1 MLDESSIIQ
10 NEGAKRSKFVLGL
23 HPDNVILLSGTPT
36 AGKYE
41 KLWSQLH
48 LLGWGISKD
57 LFYKQYVTT
66 EWMEDSQSGFRIK
79 VVTGYK
85 NVDRLKAKLAQ
96 HGAVFMKSEDVFTL
110 PEQSFISVTSK
121 IPGCY
126 KKFMRDDV
134 ITIDGREYVG
144 DTTLSKRIYARMM
157 CSFLNRERVAA
168 FVDLVHSTEDRLI
181 VFYNFNEELNTML
194 EALTTYTGEMERPCS
209 IINGEKNDLTAYDQ
223 YENSITFIQYQ
234 AGSMGVNLQKANK
247 IIYFSLTDR
256 SELFEQ
262 SKKRIHRIGQ
272 TQPCFYY
279 QMICPG
285 TVEEDI
291 LEALKMRKDYTDE
304 LFKAYQRR
312 TIANRIITSWV
323 IIALIFSVVGFAIGA
338 VSHSSK
344 PKTETLIYGR
354 AADGK
359 IFDGDMSVSYESED
373 TLFVPLGVPLDSDVQ
388 EFIYYLSKGYN
399 MDFTFV
405 MAIIQQESGYQPDA
419 VSNTDDYG
427 LMQINKV
434 NHGYIT
440 DEIGVT
446 NYLDPYENV
455 RAGMF
460 ILRKLFEKYETP
472 EKVLMAY
479 NLGESGAKALWDK
492 GVFETNYSKSVQRIQ
507 SELNNMKG

>member
-1 MLDESSIIQ
+1 M
-10 NEGAKRSKFVLGL
+10 NCSK
-23 HPDNVILLSGTPT
+23 P
-36 AGKYE
+36 
-41 KLWSQLH
+41 
-48 LLGWGISKD
+48 
-57 LFYKQYVTT
+57 
-66 EWMEDSQSGFRIK
+66 IK
-79 VVTGYK
+79 
-85 NVDRLKAKLAQ
+85 
-96 HGAVFMKSEDVFTL
+96 
-110 PEQSFISVTSK
+110 
-121 IPGCY
+121 
-126 KKFMRDDV
+126 
-134 ITIDGREYVG
+134 
-144 DTTLSKRIYARMM
+144 
-157 CSFLNRERVAA
+157 
-168 FVDLVHSTEDRLI
+168 
-181 VFYNFNEELNTML
+181 
-194 EALTTYTGEMERPCS
+194 
-209 IINGEKNDLTAYDQ
+209 
-223 YENSITFIQYQ
+223 
-234 AGSMGVNLQKANK
+234 
-247 IIYFSLTDR
+247 
-256 SELFEQ
+256 
-262 SKKRIHRIGQ
+262 
-272 TQPCFYY
+272 
-279 QMICPG
+279 
-285 TVEEDI
+285 
-291 LEALKMRKDYTDE
+291 
-304 LFKAYQRR
+304 RR

-338 VSHSSK
+338 VFHSSK
-344 PKTETLIYGR
+344 PKTETETLIYGR
-354 AADGK
+354 SADGK

-405 MAIIQQESGYQPDA
+405 MAIIQQESGYQLDA

>member
-1 MLDESSIIQ
+1 M
-10 NEGAKRSKFVLGL
+10 NCSK
-23 HPDNVILLSGTPT
+23 P
-36 AGKYE
+36 
-41 KLWSQLH
+41 
-48 LLGWGISKD
+48 
-57 LFYKQYVTT
+57 
-66 EWMEDSQSGFRIK
+66 IK
-79 VVTGYK
+79 
-85 NVDRLKAKLAQ
+85 
-96 HGAVFMKSEDVFTL
+96 
-110 PEQSFISVTSK
+110 
-121 IPGCY
+121 
-126 KKFMRDDV
+126 
-134 ITIDGREYVG
+134 
-144 DTTLSKRIYARMM
+144 
-157 CSFLNRERVAA
+157 
-168 FVDLVHSTEDRLI
+168 
-181 VFYNFNEELNTML
+181 
-194 EALTTYTGEMERPCS
+194 
-209 IINGEKNDLTAYDQ
+209 
-223 YENSITFIQYQ
+223 
-234 AGSMGVNLQKANK
+234 
-247 IIYFSLTDR
+247 
-256 SELFEQ
+256 
-262 SKKRIHRIGQ
+262 
-272 TQPCFYY
+272 
-279 QMICPG
+279 
-285 TVEEDI
+285 
-291 LEALKMRKDYTDE
+291 
-304 LFKAYQRR
+304 RR

-323 IIALIFSVVGFAIGA
+323 IIALIFSIVGFAIGA
-338 VSHSSK
+338 VSHSSE

-354 AADGK
+354 VADGK

-373 TLFVPLGVPLDSDVQ
+373 TLFVPLDVPLDSDVQ

>member
-1 MLDESSIIQ
+1 MNCL
-10 NEGAKRSKFVLGL
+10 K
-23 HPDNVILLSGTPT
+23 P
-36 AGKYE
+36 
-41 KLWSQLH
+41 
-48 LLGWGISKD
+48 
-57 LFYKQYVTT
+57 
-66 EWMEDSQSGFRIK
+66 IK
-79 VVTGYK
+79 
-85 NVDRLKAKLAQ
+85 
-96 HGAVFMKSEDVFTL
+96 
-110 PEQSFISVTSK
+110 
-121 IPGCY
+121 
-126 KKFMRDDV
+126 
-134 ITIDGREYVG
+134 
-144 DTTLSKRIYARMM
+144 
-157 CSFLNRERVAA
+157 
-168 FVDLVHSTEDRLI
+168 
-181 VFYNFNEELNTML
+181 
-194 EALTTYTGEMERPCS
+194 
-209 IINGEKNDLTAYDQ
+209 
-223 YENSITFIQYQ
+223 
-234 AGSMGVNLQKANK
+234 
-247 IIYFSLTDR
+247 
-256 SELFEQ
+256 
-262 SKKRIHRIGQ
+262 
-272 TQPCFYY
+272 
-279 QMICPG
+279 
-285 TVEEDI
+285 
-291 LEALKMRKDYTDE
+291 
-304 LFKAYQRR
+304 RR

-323 IIALIFSVVGFAIGA
+323 IIALIFSVVGFVIGA

-354 AADGK
+354 TADGK

-492 GVFETNYSKSVQRIQ
+492 GVFETNYSKSVQCIQ
-507 SELNNMKG
+507 RELNNMKG

>member
-1 MLDESSIIQ
+1 MNCL
-10 NEGAKRSKFVLGL
+10 K
-23 HPDNVILLSGTPT
+23 P
-36 AGKYE
+36 
-41 KLWSQLH
+41 
-48 LLGWGISKD
+48 
-57 LFYKQYVTT
+57 
-66 EWMEDSQSGFRIK
+66 IK
-79 VVTGYK
+79 
-85 NVDRLKAKLAQ
+85 
-96 HGAVFMKSEDVFTL
+96 
-110 PEQSFISVTSK
+110 
-121 IPGCY
+121 
-126 KKFMRDDV
+126 
-134 ITIDGREYVG
+134 
-144 DTTLSKRIYARMM
+144 
-157 CSFLNRERVAA
+157 
-168 FVDLVHSTEDRLI
+168 
-181 VFYNFNEELNTML
+181 
-194 EALTTYTGEMERPCS
+194 
-209 IINGEKNDLTAYDQ
+209 
-223 YENSITFIQYQ
+223 
-234 AGSMGVNLQKANK
+234 
-247 IIYFSLTDR
+247 
-256 SELFEQ
+256 
-262 SKKRIHRIGQ
+262 
-272 TQPCFYY
+272 
-279 QMICPG
+279 
-285 TVEEDI
+285 
-291 LEALKMRKDYTDE
+291 
-304 LFKAYQRR
+304 RR

-354 AADGK
+354 VADGK

-479 NLGESGAKALWDK
+479 NWGESGAKALWDK

>member
-1 MLDESSIIQ
+1 MNCL
-10 NEGAKRSKFVLGL
+10 K
-23 HPDNVILLSGTPT
+23 P
-36 AGKYE
+36 
-41 KLWSQLH
+41 
-48 LLGWGISKD
+48 
-57 LFYKQYVTT
+57 
-66 EWMEDSQSGFRIK
+66 IK
-79 VVTGYK
+79 
-85 NVDRLKAKLAQ
+85 
-96 HGAVFMKSEDVFTL
+96 
-110 PEQSFISVTSK
+110 
-121 IPGCY
+121 
-126 KKFMRDDV
+126 
-134 ITIDGREYVG
+134 
-144 DTTLSKRIYARMM
+144 
-157 CSFLNRERVAA
+157 
-168 FVDLVHSTEDRLI
+168 
-181 VFYNFNEELNTML
+181 
-194 EALTTYTGEMERPCS
+194 
-209 IINGEKNDLTAYDQ
+209 
-223 YENSITFIQYQ
+223 
-234 AGSMGVNLQKANK
+234 
-247 IIYFSLTDR
+247 
-256 SELFEQ
+256 
-262 SKKRIHRIGQ
+262 
-272 TQPCFYY
+272 
-279 QMICPG
+279 
-285 TVEEDI
+285 
-291 LEALKMRKDYTDE
+291 
-304 LFKAYQRR
+304 RR

-323 IIALIFSVVGFAIGA
+323 IIAMIFSVVGFAIGA
-338 VSHSSK
+338 VFHSSK

-354 AADGK
+354 TADGK

-492 GVFETNYSKSVQRIQ
+492 GVFETNYSKSVQCIQ
-507 SELNNMKG
+507 RELNNMKG

>member
-1 MLDESSIIQ
+1 MNCL
-10 NEGAKRSKFVLGL
+10 K
-23 HPDNVILLSGTPT
+23 P
-36 AGKYE
+36 
-41 KLWSQLH
+41 
-48 LLGWGISKD
+48 
-57 LFYKQYVTT
+57 
-66 EWMEDSQSGFRIK
+66 IK
-79 VVTGYK
+79 
-85 NVDRLKAKLAQ
+85 
-96 HGAVFMKSEDVFTL
+96 
-110 PEQSFISVTSK
+110 
-121 IPGCY
+121 
-126 KKFMRDDV
+126 
-134 ITIDGREYVG
+134 
-144 DTTLSKRIYARMM
+144 
-157 CSFLNRERVAA
+157 
-168 FVDLVHSTEDRLI
+168 
-181 VFYNFNEELNTML
+181 
-194 EALTTYTGEMERPCS
+194 
-209 IINGEKNDLTAYDQ
+209 
-223 YENSITFIQYQ
+223 
-234 AGSMGVNLQKANK
+234 
-247 IIYFSLTDR
+247 
-256 SELFEQ
+256 
-262 SKKRIHRIGQ
+262 
-272 TQPCFYY
+272 
-279 QMICPG
+279 
-285 TVEEDI
+285 
-291 LEALKMRKDYTDE
+291 
-304 LFKAYQRR
+304 RR

-419 VSNTDDYG
+419 VSN
-427 LMQINKV
+427 
-434 NHGYIT
+434 IT

-492 GVFETNYSKSVQRIQ
+492 GIFETNYSKSVQRIQ

>member
-1 MLDESSIIQ
+1 M
-10 NEGAKRSKFVLGL
+10 NCSK
-23 HPDNVILLSGTPT
+23 P
-36 AGKYE
+36 
-41 KLWSQLH
+41 
-48 LLGWGISKD
+48 
-57 LFYKQYVTT
+57 
-66 EWMEDSQSGFRIK
+66 IK
-79 VVTGYK
+79 
-85 NVDRLKAKLAQ
+85 
-96 HGAVFMKSEDVFTL
+96 
-110 PEQSFISVTSK
+110 
-121 IPGCY
+121 
-126 KKFMRDDV
+126 
-134 ITIDGREYVG
+134 
-144 DTTLSKRIYARMM
+144 
-157 CSFLNRERVAA
+157 
-168 FVDLVHSTEDRLI
+168 
-181 VFYNFNEELNTML
+181 
-194 EALTTYTGEMERPCS
+194 
-209 IINGEKNDLTAYDQ
+209 
-223 YENSITFIQYQ
+223 
-234 AGSMGVNLQKANK
+234 
-247 IIYFSLTDR
+247 
-256 SELFEQ
+256 
-262 SKKRIHRIGQ
+262 
-272 TQPCFYY
+272 
-279 QMICPG
+279 
-285 TVEEDI
+285 
-291 LEALKMRKDYTDE
+291 
-304 LFKAYQRR
+304 RR

-323 IIALIFSVVGFAIGA
+323 VIALIFSVVGFAISA
-338 VSHSSK
+338 VSNSSK

>member
-1 MLDESSIIQ
+1 M
-10 NEGAKRSKFVLGL
+10 NCSK
-23 HPDNVILLSGTPT
+23 P
-36 AGKYE
+36 
-41 KLWSQLH
+41 
-48 LLGWGISKD
+48 
-57 LFYKQYVTT
+57 
-66 EWMEDSQSGFRIK
+66 IK
-79 VVTGYK
+79 
-85 NVDRLKAKLAQ
+85 
-96 HGAVFMKSEDVFTL
+96 
-110 PEQSFISVTSK
+110 
-121 IPGCY
+121 
-126 KKFMRDDV
+126 
-134 ITIDGREYVG
+134 
-144 DTTLSKRIYARMM
+144 
-157 CSFLNRERVAA
+157 
-168 FVDLVHSTEDRLI
+168 
-181 VFYNFNEELNTML
+181 
-194 EALTTYTGEMERPCS
+194 
-209 IINGEKNDLTAYDQ
+209 
-223 YENSITFIQYQ
+223 
-234 AGSMGVNLQKANK
+234 
-247 IIYFSLTDR
+247 
-256 SELFEQ
+256 
-262 SKKRIHRIGQ
+262 
-272 TQPCFYY
+272 
-279 QMICPG
+279 
-285 TVEEDI
+285 
-291 LEALKMRKDYTDE
+291 
-304 LFKAYQRR
+304 RR

-338 VSHSSK
+338 VFHSSK
-344 PKTETLIYGR
+344 PKAETETLIYGR
-354 AADGK
+354 SADGK

-405 MAIIQQESGYQPDA
+405 MAIIQQESGYQLDA

>member
-1 MLDESSIIQ
+1 M
-10 NEGAKRSKFVLGL
+10 NCSK
-23 HPDNVILLSGTPT
+23 P
-36 AGKYE
+36 
-41 KLWSQLH
+41 
-48 LLGWGISKD
+48 
-57 LFYKQYVTT
+57 
-66 EWMEDSQSGFRIK
+66 IK
-79 VVTGYK
+79 
-85 NVDRLKAKLAQ
+85 
-96 HGAVFMKSEDVFTL
+96 
-110 PEQSFISVTSK
+110 
-121 IPGCY
+121 
-126 KKFMRDDV
+126 
-134 ITIDGREYVG
+134 
-144 DTTLSKRIYARMM
+144 
-157 CSFLNRERVAA
+157 
-168 FVDLVHSTEDRLI
+168 
-181 VFYNFNEELNTML
+181 
-194 EALTTYTGEMERPCS
+194 
-209 IINGEKNDLTAYDQ
+209 
-223 YENSITFIQYQ
+223 
-234 AGSMGVNLQKANK
+234 
-247 IIYFSLTDR
+247 
-256 SELFEQ
+256 
-262 SKKRIHRIGQ
+262 
-272 TQPCFYY
+272 
-279 QMICPG
+279 
-285 TVEEDI
+285 
-291 LEALKMRKDYTDE
+291 
-304 LFKAYQRR
+304 RR

-323 IIALIFSVVGFAIGA
+323 IIALIFSIVGFAIGA

-344 PKTETLIYGR
+344 PKTLIYGR

-359 IFDGDMSVSYESED
+359 IFDGDMFVSYESED
-373 TLFVPLGVPLDSDVQ
+373 TLFVPLDVPLDSDVQ

-492 GVFETNYSKSVQRIQ
+492 GVFETNYSKSVQHIQ

>member
-1 MLDESSIIQ
+1 MNCL
-10 NEGAKRSKFVLGL
+10 K
-23 HPDNVILLSGTPT
+23 P
-36 AGKYE
+36 
-41 KLWSQLH
+41 
-48 LLGWGISKD
+48 
-57 LFYKQYVTT
+57 
-66 EWMEDSQSGFRIK
+66 IK
-79 VVTGYK
+79 
-85 NVDRLKAKLAQ
+85 
-96 HGAVFMKSEDVFTL
+96 
-110 PEQSFISVTSK
+110 
-121 IPGCY
+121 
-126 KKFMRDDV
+126 
-134 ITIDGREYVG
+134 
-144 DTTLSKRIYARMM
+144 
-157 CSFLNRERVAA
+157 
-168 FVDLVHSTEDRLI
+168 
-181 VFYNFNEELNTML
+181 
-194 EALTTYTGEMERPCS
+194 
-209 IINGEKNDLTAYDQ
+209 
-223 YENSITFIQYQ
+223 
-234 AGSMGVNLQKANK
+234 
-247 IIYFSLTDR
+247 
-256 SELFEQ
+256 
-262 SKKRIHRIGQ
+262 
-272 TQPCFYY
+272 
-279 QMICPG
+279 
-285 TVEEDI
+285 
-291 LEALKMRKDYTDE
+291 
-304 LFKAYQRR
+304 RR

-338 VSHSSK
+338 VFHSSK
-344 PKTETLIYGR
+344 PKTETETLIYGR
-354 AADGK
+354 SADGK

-405 MAIIQQESGYQPDA
+405 MAIIQQESGYQLDA

>member
-1 MLDESSIIQ
+1 MNCL
-10 NEGAKRSKFVLGL
+10 K
-23 HPDNVILLSGTPT
+23 P
-36 AGKYE
+36 
-41 KLWSQLH
+41 
-48 LLGWGISKD
+48 
-57 LFYKQYVTT
+57 
-66 EWMEDSQSGFRIK
+66 IK
-79 VVTGYK
+79 
-85 NVDRLKAKLAQ
+85 
-96 HGAVFMKSEDVFTL
+96 
-110 PEQSFISVTSK
+110 
-121 IPGCY
+121 
-126 KKFMRDDV
+126 
-134 ITIDGREYVG
+134 
-144 DTTLSKRIYARMM
+144 
-157 CSFLNRERVAA
+157 
-168 FVDLVHSTEDRLI
+168 
-181 VFYNFNEELNTML
+181 
-194 EALTTYTGEMERPCS
+194 
-209 IINGEKNDLTAYDQ
+209 
-223 YENSITFIQYQ
+223 
-234 AGSMGVNLQKANK
+234 
-247 IIYFSLTDR
+247 
-256 SELFEQ
+256 
-262 SKKRIHRIGQ
+262 
-272 TQPCFYY
+272 
-279 QMICPG
+279 
-285 TVEEDI
+285 
-291 LEALKMRKDYTDE
+291 
-304 LFKAYQRR
+304 RR

-323 IIALIFSVVGFAIGA
+323 IIALIFSIVGFAIGA

-344 PKTETLIYGR
+344 LKTETLIYGR
-354 AADGK
+354 VADGK

-373 TLFVPLGVPLDSDVQ
+373 TLFVPLDVPLDSDVQ

>member
-1 MLDESSIIQ
+1 M
-10 NEGAKRSKFVLGL
+10 NCSK
-23 HPDNVILLSGTPT
+23 P
-36 AGKYE
+36 
-41 KLWSQLH
+41 
-48 LLGWGISKD
+48 
-57 LFYKQYVTT
+57 
-66 EWMEDSQSGFRIK
+66 IK
-79 VVTGYK
+79 
-85 NVDRLKAKLAQ
+85 
-96 HGAVFMKSEDVFTL
+96 
-110 PEQSFISVTSK
+110 
-121 IPGCY
+121 
-126 KKFMRDDV
+126 
-134 ITIDGREYVG
+134 
-144 DTTLSKRIYARMM
+144 
-157 CSFLNRERVAA
+157 
-168 FVDLVHSTEDRLI
+168 
-181 VFYNFNEELNTML
+181 
-194 EALTTYTGEMERPCS
+194 
-209 IINGEKNDLTAYDQ
+209 
-223 YENSITFIQYQ
+223 
-234 AGSMGVNLQKANK
+234 
-247 IIYFSLTDR
+247 
-256 SELFEQ
+256 
-262 SKKRIHRIGQ
+262 
-272 TQPCFYY
+272 
-279 QMICPG
+279 
-285 TVEEDI
+285 
-291 LEALKMRKDYTDE
+291 
-304 LFKAYQRR
+304 RR

-338 VSHSSK
+338 VFHSSK

-354 AADGK
+354 SADGK

-405 MAIIQQESGYQPDA
+405 MAIIQQESGYQPGA

>member
-1 MLDESSIIQ
+1 MNCL
-10 NEGAKRSKFVLGL
+10 K
-23 HPDNVILLSGTPT
+23 P
-36 AGKYE
+36 
-41 KLWSQLH
+41 
-48 LLGWGISKD
+48 
-57 LFYKQYVTT
+57 
-66 EWMEDSQSGFRIK
+66 IK
-79 VVTGYK
+79 
-85 NVDRLKAKLAQ
+85 
-96 HGAVFMKSEDVFTL
+96 
-110 PEQSFISVTSK
+110 
-121 IPGCY
+121 
-126 KKFMRDDV
+126 
-134 ITIDGREYVG
+134 
-144 DTTLSKRIYARMM
+144 
-157 CSFLNRERVAA
+157 
-168 FVDLVHSTEDRLI
+168 
-181 VFYNFNEELNTML
+181 
-194 EALTTYTGEMERPCS
+194 
-209 IINGEKNDLTAYDQ
+209 
-223 YENSITFIQYQ
+223 
-234 AGSMGVNLQKANK
+234 
-247 IIYFSLTDR
+247 
-256 SELFEQ
+256 
-262 SKKRIHRIGQ
+262 
-272 TQPCFYY
+272 
-279 QMICPG
+279 
-285 TVEEDI
+285 
-291 LEALKMRKDYTDE
+291 
-304 LFKAYQRR
+304 RR

-338 VSHSSK
+338 VFHSSKPK

-354 AADGK
+354 TADGK

-492 GVFETNYSKSVQRIQ
+492 GVFETNYSKSVQCIQ
-507 SELNNMKG
+507 RELNSMKG

>member
-1 MLDESSIIQ
+1 M
-10 NEGAKRSKFVLGL
+10 NCSK
-23 HPDNVILLSGTPT
+23 P
-36 AGKYE
+36 
-41 KLWSQLH
+41 
-48 LLGWGISKD
+48 
-57 LFYKQYVTT
+57 
-66 EWMEDSQSGFRIK
+66 IK
-79 VVTGYK
+79 
-85 NVDRLKAKLAQ
+85 
-96 HGAVFMKSEDVFTL
+96 
-110 PEQSFISVTSK
+110 
-121 IPGCY
+121 
-126 KKFMRDDV
+126 
-134 ITIDGREYVG
+134 
-144 DTTLSKRIYARMM
+144 
-157 CSFLNRERVAA
+157 
-168 FVDLVHSTEDRLI
+168 
-181 VFYNFNEELNTML
+181 
-194 EALTTYTGEMERPCS
+194 
-209 IINGEKNDLTAYDQ
+209 
-223 YENSITFIQYQ
+223 
-234 AGSMGVNLQKANK
+234 
-247 IIYFSLTDR
+247 
-256 SELFEQ
+256 
-262 SKKRIHRIGQ
+262 
-272 TQPCFYY
+272 
-279 QMICPG
+279 
-285 TVEEDI
+285 
-291 LEALKMRKDYTDE
+291 
-304 LFKAYQRR
+304 RR

-323 IIALIFSVVGFAIGA
+323 IIALIFSVVGFAIGT

-472 EKVLMAY
+472 KKVLMAY

-507 SELNNMKG
+507 SELNSMKG

>member
-1 MLDESSIIQ
+1 M
-10 NEGAKRSKFVLGL
+10 NCSK
-23 HPDNVILLSGTPT
+23 P
-36 AGKYE
+36 
-41 KLWSQLH
+41 
-48 LLGWGISKD
+48 
-57 LFYKQYVTT
+57 
-66 EWMEDSQSGFRIK
+66 IK
-79 VVTGYK
+79 
-85 NVDRLKAKLAQ
+85 
-96 HGAVFMKSEDVFTL
+96 
-110 PEQSFISVTSK
+110 
-121 IPGCY
+121 
-126 KKFMRDDV
+126 
-134 ITIDGREYVG
+134 
-144 DTTLSKRIYARMM
+144 
-157 CSFLNRERVAA
+157 
-168 FVDLVHSTEDRLI
+168 
-181 VFYNFNEELNTML
+181 
-194 EALTTYTGEMERPCS
+194 
-209 IINGEKNDLTAYDQ
+209 
-223 YENSITFIQYQ
+223 
-234 AGSMGVNLQKANK
+234 
-247 IIYFSLTDR
+247 
-256 SELFEQ
+256 
-262 SKKRIHRIGQ
+262 
-272 TQPCFYY
+272 
-279 QMICPG
+279 
-285 TVEEDI
+285 
-291 LEALKMRKDYTDE
+291 
-304 LFKAYQRR
+304 RR

-323 IIALIFSVVGFAIGA
+323 IIALIFSVVWFAIGA
-338 VSHSSK
+338 VFHSSK
-344 PKTETLIYGR
+344 PKTETETLIYGR
-354 AADGK
+354 SADGK

-405 MAIIQQESGYQPDA
+405 MAIIQQESGYQLDA